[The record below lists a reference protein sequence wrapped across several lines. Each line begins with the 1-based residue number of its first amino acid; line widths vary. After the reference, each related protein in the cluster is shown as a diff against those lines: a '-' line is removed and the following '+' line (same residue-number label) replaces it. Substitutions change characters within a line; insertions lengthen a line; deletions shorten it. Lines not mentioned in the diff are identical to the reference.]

1 VRWERLFDDLEA
13 QLDALDQQE
22 LAAEVA
28 DRTRREVARIRLAD
42 RLRAAYGHPVTCWV
56 LGAGSVGGR
65 VAAVGPDWVL
75 LEEESTAH
83 EALVPLA
90 ALSGVAGLGLR
101 STVPGT
107 EGVVGARLDLAHV
120 LRGIAR
126 DRSSVGV
133 RLVDGSSLGGTV
145 DRVGADF
152 AEVAEHG
159 PGEQRRPS
167 EVQGVR
173 SVPFGALAV
182 LRRV

>member
-22 LAAEVA
+22 LAAEVV

-42 RLRAAYGHPVTCWV
+42 RLRAALGHPVTCWV

-75 LEEESTAH
+75 LEGPTGH

-90 ALSGVAGLGLR
+90 ALTGVAGLGLR

-159 PGEQRRPS
+159 SGEQRRPG